1 MAFNDKVDQMFLQQ
15 LRVVRRAGIAATDL
29 PGGAAFNIFNIAG
42 GLASCILVRQIW
54 GVVTTVIGAGA
65 AVPRIQF
72 TPTGL
77 AQVPLCAAAASIA
90 TDAVGTVYTYPLG
103 TIAAVLA
110 PSPAIGMAD
119 TAATGWT
126 GDYTVLTGGIIAITN
141 AVAST
146 GVIDWYI
153 AYIPCTQ
160 AAVVTPL

>member
-1 MAFNDKVDQMFLQQ
+1 MSFNDQVAQMYLQQ
-15 LRVVRRAGIAATDL
+15 PRVVRRAGIAATDL
-29 PGGAAFNIFNIAG
+29 PGAAAFNIFNLAG
-42 GLASCILVRQIW
+42 MVMIRQIW

-126 GDYTVLTGGIIAITN
+126 GDFTLLLAGIIAITN

-153 AYIPCTQ
+153 AYTPCTQ
-160 AAVVTPL
+160 VSVVTPL

>member
-1 MAFNDKVDQMFLQQ
+1 MSFNDQVDQMYLAQP
-15 LRVVRRAGIAATDL
+15 RVVRRAGIAATDL
-29 PGGAAFNIFNIAG
+29 PGGAAFNIFNLAG
-42 GLASCILVRQIW
+42 MVMVRQIW

-72 TPTGL
+72 TPAGL

-126 GDYTVLTGGIIAITN
+126 GDYTLLLAGIIAITN

-160 AAVVTPL
+160 ASVVTPL

>member
-1 MAFNDKVDQMFLQQ
+1 MGFNDIVDQMYLQQ

-29 PGGAAFNIFNIAG
+29 PAAAAFNIFNLAG
-42 GLASCILVRQIW
+42 PVLVRQIW
-54 GVVTTVIGAGA
+54 GEVTTVIGAGA

-72 TPTGL
+72 TPTGG
-77 AQVPLCAAAASIA
+77 AQVPLCAAALSIA

-110 PSPAIGMAD
+110 PSPALGMAD

-126 GDYTVLTGGIIAITN
+126 GDYTILVAGIIAITN

-146 GVIDWYI
+146 GVINWFI
-153 AYIPCTQ
+153 AYIPCTPGS
-160 AAVVTPL
+160 VVTVL

>member
-1 MAFNDKVDQMFLQQ
+1 MSFNDQVAQIYLQQ
-15 LRVVRRAGIAATDL
+15 PRVVRRAGVAATDL
-29 PGGAAFNIFNIAG
+29 PGGAAFNIFNLAG
-42 GLASCILVRQIW
+42 MVMVRQIW

-126 GDYTVLTGGIIAITN
+126 GDYTLLLAGIIAITN

-153 AYIPCTQ
+153 AYIPCTSQ
-160 AAVVTPL
+160 SEVTPL